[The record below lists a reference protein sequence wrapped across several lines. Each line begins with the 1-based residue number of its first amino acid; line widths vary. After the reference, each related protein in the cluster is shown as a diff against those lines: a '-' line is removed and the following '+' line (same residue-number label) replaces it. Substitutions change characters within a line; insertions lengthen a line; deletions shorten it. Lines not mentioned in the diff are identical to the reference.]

1 LLAAVSPFA
10 LAGKKELT
18 MISPSRTVSRTDV
31 PVRDATP
38 VLELRGIRKS
48 FDGNT
53 VLNGIDLCVKAGEVV
68 VLVGPSG
75 CGKSTLLRCAIG
87 LEEIDAGDVLLDG
100 VVVSGGQRDQ
110 QVRTRMGMVFQ
121 SYDLFPNMK
130 VLDNVTLAPT
140 LVRNADK
147 AQAEERA
154 RALLA
159 RVGLAQKADAW
170 PNTLSG
176 GQQQRVAICRA
187 LAMDPEVLLLDEVT
201 AALDPEMVHEVLQV
215 VLELADEGLTMLIVT
230 HEMSFARAIADRVV
244 MLDGGSIV
252 EEGGAEFFERPQTER
267 AQAFLRTFE
276 FHRAGR

>member
-121 SYDLFPNMK
+121 SYDLFPNMT

>member
-1 LLAAVSPFA
+1 
-10 LAGKKELT
+10 

-121 SYDLFPNMK
+121 S
-130 VLDNVTLAPT
+130 
-140 LVRNADK
+140 
-147 AQAEERA
+147 
-154 RALLA
+154 
-159 RVGLAQKADAW
+159 
-170 PNTLSG
+170 
-176 GQQQRVAICRA
+176 
-187 LAMDPEVLLLDEVT
+187 
-201 AALDPEMVHEVLQV
+201 
-215 VLELADEGLTMLIVT
+215 
-230 HEMSFARAIADRVV
+230 
-244 MLDGGSIV
+244 
-252 EEGGAEFFERPQTER
+252 
-267 AQAFLRTFE
+267 
-276 FHRAGR
+276 

>member
-1 LLAAVSPFA
+1 
-10 LAGKKELT
+10 

-53 VLNGIDLCVKAGEVV
+53 VLNGIDLCVKTGEVV

-121 SYDLFPNMK
+121 SYDLFPNMT